1 MKLRVLL
8 PLLVFGLIAVVAVLI
23 PTAQSIADSRTQQLA
38 LQRQASL
45 DQVVQR
51 ARTAL
56 VQGGSSG
63 LQTYIDRF
71 HTVYGEAVL
80 VLDESGDAVASAGD
94 LSPDLDVR
102 SIAGAASRAIP
113 QVSLPRVAP
122 WAPDSALFAVP
133 VIAAGDLSTGV
144 VVLEVDLSRAKTE
157 VAAAWTLVV
166 LVGLL
171 LLAAL
176 MGASLLWTRWILRPV
191 RALDSAVAA
200 LTAHRNPVPL
210 RPTGPPELRRLSRA
224 FTTMTD
230 EVEHTLEQQRGFVA
244 DASHQLRTPLAA
256 IRLRV
261 DSLPRDPDAADDLA
275 AVDHD
280 LDRLE
285 HTVERMLTLANAEH
299 RASASRQGFDAARD
313 EGAERECR
321 VSASALGEPHRRRLE
336 DAGLTM
342 DAADETDVTVP
353 CGRADLEEM
362 VQVLLDNALN
372 YAGRG
377 ACVRLSVTEAAGETT
392 LRVDD
397 SGTQLADAD
406 LESMGTRF
414 WRARAHRSTPGTGLG
429 LAIVAELMRAGGGD
443 LRLERSPLGGLGARL
458 TWGRAR

>member
-8 PLLVFGLIAVVAVLI
+8 PLLVFGLIAVIAVLI
-23 PTAQSIADSRTQQLA
+23 PVAQSIADSRTQQVA

-56 VQGGSSG
+56 VQGGTSS
-63 LQTYIDRF
+63 LQAYVDRF
-71 HTVYGEAVL
+71 YAVYGEAVL
-80 VLDESGDAVASAGD
+80 VLDESGDAVASAGG
-94 LSPDLDVR
+94 LSPDVDVR

-113 QVSLPRVAP
+113 QVSLPRVTP
-122 WAPDSALFAVP
+122 WAPDTALVAVP

-144 VVLEVDLSRAKTE
+144 VVLEVDLAHAKADVGTAWAL
-157 VAAAWTLVV
+157 VAVV
-166 LVGLL
+166 GFL

-200 LTAHRNPVPL
+200 LTAHREPVLL

-230 EVEHTLEQQRGFVA
+230 EVENTLEQQRGFVA

-299 RASASRQGFDAARD
+299 RASASRQGYDAARE

-321 VSASALGEPHRRRLE
+321 VSASELGDVHRWRLDEAGVTLE
-336 DAGLTM
+336 DADDT
-342 DAADETDVTVP
+342 VVSVP

-362 VQVLLDNALN
+362 VQVLLDNAAN

-377 ACVRLSVTEAAGETT
+377 ARVRLALYDTGEGVT

-397 SGTQLADAD
+397 SGAYLADAD

-414 WRARAHRSTPGTGLG
+414 WRAGTHRSTPGTGLG
-429 LAIVAELMRAGGGD
+429 LAIVAELMRAAGGT
-443 LRLERSPLGGLGARL
+443 LHLERSTLGGLGARL
-458 TWGRAR
+458 EWRRR

>member
-1 MKLRVLL
+1 MKRRVLL
-8 PLLVFGLIAVVAVLI
+8 PLLVFGLTAVIAVLI
-23 PTAQSIADSRTQQLA
+23 PVAQAIADSRTQQVA

-56 VQGGSSG
+56 VQGGTAS
-63 LQTYIDRF
+63 LQTYLGRF
-71 HTVYGEAVL
+71 HAVYGEAVL
-80 VLDESGDAVASAGD
+80 VLDESGDAVASAGG

-102 SIAGAASRAIP
+102 SIAGAASRALP
-113 QVSLPRVAP
+113 QVSLPRVTP
-122 WAPDSALFAVP
+122 WAPDTALVAVP

-144 VVLEVDLSRAKTE
+144 VVLGVDLSRAKSD
-157 VAAAWTLVV
+157 VLAAWSLIV
-166 LVGLL
+166 LIGLL

-176 MGASLLWTRWILRPV
+176 MGASLAWTRWILRPV

-200 LTAHRNPVPL
+200 LTAHREPVPL

-230 EVEHTLEQQRGFVA
+230 EVENSLEQQRGFVA

-256 IRLRV
+256 IRLRI
-261 DSLPRDPDAADDLA
+261 DSLPRDPDAAADLA

-299 RASASRQGFDAARD
+299 RASASRYGYDIGPD
-313 EGAERECR
+313 EGAERTCR
-321 VSASALGEPHRRRLE
+321 VSASELGDLHRWRLDE
-336 DAGLTM
+336 AGMMLE
-342 DAADETDVTVP
+342 AADGTVIEVP

-362 VQVLLDNALN
+362 VQVLFDNAAN

-377 ACVRLSVTEAAGETT
+377 SHVRLTLREEDDGIV

-397 SGTQLADAD
+397 SGRQLADTD

-414 WRARAHRSTPGTGLG
+414 WRASVHRSRPGTGLG
-429 LAIVAELMRAGGGD
+429 LAIVAELMRAAGGT
-443 LRLERSPLGGLGARL
+443 LHLERSPLGGLGVRL
-458 TWGRAR
+458 SWSTR

>member
-1 MKLRVLL
+1 VKLRVLL
-8 PLLVFGLIAVVAVLI
+8 PLLVFGLIAVIAVLI
-23 PTAQSIADSRTQQLA
+23 PVAQSISDSRTQQVG

-56 VQGGSSG
+56 VQGGTSS

-71 HTVYGEAVL
+71 HAVYGEAVL
-80 VLDESGDAVASAGD
+80 VLDESGNTVASAGG
-94 LSPDLDVR
+94 LSPDPDVR
-102 SIAGAASRAIP
+102 AIAGAASRALP
-113 QVSLPRVAP
+113 QVSLPQITP
-122 WAPDSALFAVP
+122 WAPDTALVAVP

-144 VVLEVDLSRAKTE
+144 VVLQVDLARAKE
-157 VAAAWTLVV
+157 DVAAAWTLVA

-171 LLAAL
+171 LLAVL
-176 MGASLLWTRWILRPV
+176 MGASLAWTRWILRPV
-191 RALDSAVAA
+191 RALDAAVAA
-200 LTAHRNPVPL
+200 LTAHRRPVPL

-230 EVEHTLEQQRGFVA
+230 EVENTLEQQRGFVA

-256 IRLRV
+256 IRLRI
-261 DSLPRDPDAADDLA
+261 DGLPRDPDAADDLA

-299 RASASRQGFDAARD
+299 RASASRNGYDAGRD
-313 EGAERECR
+313 AGAERTCR
-321 VSASALGEPHRRRLE
+321 ASASALADLHRWRMDEAGVVL
-336 DAGLTM
+336 DA
-342 DAADETDVTVP
+342 DDETPVEVP

-362 VQVLLDNALN
+362 VQVLLDNAAN

-377 ACVRLSVTEAAGETT
+377 ARVQLALRDEAAGVM

-397 SGTQLADAD
+397 SGTQLADTD

-414 WRARAHRSTPGTGLG
+414 WRAPTHRSRPGTGLG
-429 LAIVAELMRAGGGD
+429 LAIVAELMRAAGGS
-443 LRLERSPLGGLGARL
+443 LRFERSSLGGLGARL
-458 TWGRAR
+458 DWRRS

>member
-1 MKLRVLL
+1 MKRRVLL
-8 PLLVFGLIAVVAVLI
+8 PLLVFGLIAVIAVLI
-23 PTAQSIADSRTQQLA
+23 PVAQSIADSRTQQVA

-56 VQGGSSG
+56 VQGETSS
-63 LQTYIDRF
+63 LQAYLDRF
-71 HTVYGEAVL
+71 SAVYGEAVL
-80 VLDESGDAVASAGD
+80 VLDESGDAVASAGG

-113 QVSLPRVAP
+113 QVSLPQVTP
-122 WAPDSALFAVP
+122 WAPGTALVAVP

-144 VVLEVDLSRAKTE
+144 VVLEVDLARAKTE
-157 VAAAWTLVV
+157 VAAAWALVV
-166 LVGLL
+166 VVGLL

-176 MGASLLWTRWILRPV
+176 MAASLLWTRWILRPV

-200 LTAHRNPVPL
+200 LTAHREPVPL

-230 EVEHTLEQQRGFVA
+230 EVENTLEQQRGFVA

-299 RASASRQGFDAARD
+299 RASASRQGYDAARD

-321 VSASALGEPHRRRLE
+321 VSASELADLHRWRLDE
-336 DAGLTM
+336 AGVTLDDA
-342 DAADETDVTVP
+342 DVAVVSVP

-362 VQVLLDNALN
+362 VQVLFDNAAN

-377 ACVRLSVTEAAGETT
+377 ARVRLTVSDDRDGVT

-397 SGTQLADAD
+397 SGTHLADAD

-414 WRARAHRSTPGTGLG
+414 WRAGAHRSTPGTGLG
-429 LAIVAELMRAGGGD
+429 LAIVAELMRAAGGT
-443 LRLERSPLGGLGARL
+443 LLLERSSLGGLRARL
-458 TWGRAR
+458 EWRRP

>member
-8 PLLVFGLIAVVAVLI
+8 PLLVFGLIAVIAVLI
-23 PTAQSIADSRTQQLA
+23 PVAQSIADSRTQQVA

-56 VQGGSSG
+56 VQGGTSS
-63 LQTYIDRF
+63 LQAYVDRF
-71 HTVYGEAVL
+71 YAVYGEAVL
-80 VLDESGDAVASAGD
+80 VLDESGDAVASAGG
-94 LSPDLDVR
+94 LSPDVDVR

-113 QVSLPRVAP
+113 QVSLPRVTP
-122 WAPDSALFAVP
+122 WAPDTALVAVP

-144 VVLEVDLSRAKTE
+144 VVLEVDLARAKADVGTAWAL
-157 VAAAWTLVV
+157 VAVV
-166 LVGLL
+166 GFL

-200 LTAHRNPVPL
+200 LTAHREPVLL

-230 EVEHTLEQQRGFVA
+230 EVENTLEQQRGFVA

-299 RASASRQGFDAARD
+299 RASASRQGYDAARD

-321 VSASALGEPHRRRLE
+321 VSASELGDVHRWRLDEAGVTLE
-336 DAGLTM
+336 DADDT
-342 DAADETDVTVP
+342 VVSVP

-362 VQVLLDNALN
+362 VQVLLDNAAN

-377 ACVRLSVTEAAGETT
+377 ARVRLALSVAGEDVT

-397 SGTQLADAD
+397 SGAYLADAD

-414 WRARAHRSTPGTGLG
+414 WRAGTHRSTPGTGLG
-429 LAIVAELMRAGGGD
+429 LAIVAELMRAAGGT
-443 LRLERSPLGGLGARL
+443 LHLERSTLGGLGARL
-458 TWGRAR
+458 EWRRR

>member
-8 PLLVFGLIAVVAVLI
+8 PLLVFGLIAVIAVLI
-23 PTAQSIADSRTQQLA
+23 PVAQSIADSRTQQVA
-38 LQRQASL
+38 LQRQAAL

-56 VQGGSSG
+56 VQGGTSS
-63 LQTYIDRF
+63 LQTYVDRF
-71 HTVYGEAVL
+71 YAVYGEAVL
-80 VLDESGDAVASAGD
+80 VLDESGGAVASAGG
-94 LSPDLDVR
+94 LSPDVDVR

-113 QVSLPRVAP
+113 QVSLPSVTP
-122 WAPDSALFAVP
+122 WAPDTALVAVP

-144 VVLEVDLSRAKTE
+144 VVLEVDLVRAKTE
-157 VAAAWTLVV
+157 VAAAWTVVV
-166 LVGLL
+166 LIGLL
-171 LLAAL
+171 MLAAL

-191 RALDSAVAA
+191 RALDAAVAA
-200 LTAHRNPVPL
+200 LTAHREPVPL

-230 EVEHTLEQQRGFVA
+230 EVENTLEQQRGFVA

-261 DSLPRDPDAADDLA
+261 DSLPRNPDAADDLA

-299 RASASRQGFDAARD
+299 RASASRQGYDAARD

-321 VSASALGEPHRRRLE
+321 VSASELGHLHRWRLDE
-336 DAGLTM
+336 AGVILEASDDT
-342 DAADETDVTVP
+342 AVVVP

-362 VQVLLDNALN
+362 VQVLLDNAAN

-377 ACVRLSVTEAAGETT
+377 ALVRLALTDDGGGVT

-397 SGTQLADAD
+397 SGAHLADAD

-414 WRARAHRSTPGTGLG
+414 WRASAHRSMPGTGLG
-429 LAIVAELMRAGGGD
+429 LAIVAELMRAAGGT
-443 LRLERSPLGGLGARL
+443 LYLERSPLGGLGARL
-458 TWGRAR
+458 EWRRS

>member
-1 MKLRVLL
+1 VKLRVLL
-8 PLLVFGLIAVVAVLI
+8 PLLVFGLIAVIAVLI
-23 PTAQSIADSRTQQLA
+23 PVAQSIADSRTQQVA

-56 VQGGSSG
+56 VQGGTSS
-63 LQTYIDRF
+63 LQTYVDRF
-71 HTVYGEAVL
+71 YAVYGEAVL
-80 VLDESGDAVASAGD
+80 VLDESGDAVASAGG
-94 LSPDLDVR
+94 LSPGVDVR
-102 SIAGAASRAIP
+102 SIAGAASRSIP
-113 QVSLPRVAP
+113 QVSLPRVTP
-122 WAPDSALFAVP
+122 SAPDTALVAVP

-144 VVLEVDLSRAKTE
+144 VVLEVDLARAKAD
-157 VAAAWTLVV
+157 VGAAWALVAV
-166 LVGLL
+166 VGFL

-176 MGASLLWTRWILRPV
+176 MGASLLWTRWILRPI

-200 LTAHRNPVPL
+200 LTAHREPVPL

-230 EVEHTLEQQRGFVA
+230 EVENTLEQQRGFVA

-299 RASASRQGFDAARD
+299 RASASRQGYDAARD

-321 VSASALGEPHRRRLE
+321 VSASELGDLHRWRLDAAGVTLE
-336 DAGLTM
+336 DADDTVV
-342 DAADETDVTVP
+342 AVP
-353 CGRADLEEM
+353 CGRADFEEM
-362 VQVLLDNALN
+362 VQVLLDNAAT

-377 ACVRLSVTEAAGETT
+377 ARVRLALDDNAEGVT

-397 SGTQLADAD
+397 SGSHLADAD

-414 WRARAHRSTPGTGLG
+414 WRAGAHRSTPGTGLG
-429 LAIVAELMRAGGGD
+429 LAIVAELMRAAGGT
-443 LRLERSPLGGLGARL
+443 LRLERSALGGLGARL
-458 TWGRAR
+458 EWRRR

>member
-1 MKLRVLL
+1 MRRRVLL
-8 PLLVFGLIAVVAVLI
+8 PLLVFGLIAVIAVLI
-23 PTAQSIADSRTQQLA
+23 PIAQSIADSRTQQIA

-56 VQGGSSG
+56 VQGGTSS
-63 LQTYIDRF
+63 LQAYVDRF
-71 HTVYGEAVL
+71 HAVYGEAVL
-80 VLDESGDAVASAGD
+80 VLDEKGDAVASAGG
-94 LSPDLDVR
+94 LSPGLNVR

-113 QVSLPRVAP
+113 QVSLPRVTP
-122 WAPDSALFAVP
+122 WAPDTALVAVP

-144 VVLEVDLSRAKTE
+144 VVLEVDLARAKAD
-157 VAAAWTLVV
+157 VASAWVLVV
-166 LVGLL
+166 IVGLL

-200 LTAHRNPVPL
+200 LTAHREAVPL

-230 EVEHTLEQQRGFVA
+230 EVENTLEQQRGFVA

-299 RASASRQGFDAARD
+299 RASASRQGYDAARD
-313 EGAERECR
+313 EGAQRECR
-321 VSASALGEPHRRRLE
+321 VSASELGDLHRWRLDE
-336 DAGLTM
+336 AGVMLDASDDT
-342 DAADETDVTVP
+342 VVVVP

-362 VQVLLDNALN
+362 VQVLFDNAAN
-372 YAGRG
+372 YAGHG
-377 ACVRLSVTEAAGETT
+377 ARVRLA
-392 LRVDD
+392 LREDDRGVSLHVDD
-397 SGTQLADAD
+397 SGAHLADAD
-406 LESMGTRF
+406 LDSMGTRF
-414 WRARAHRSTPGTGLG
+414 WRAGAHRSSPGTGLG
-429 LAIVAELMRAGGGD
+429 LAIVAELMRTAGGS

-458 TWGRAR
+458 EWTRP

>member
-8 PLLVFGLIAVVAVLI
+8 PLLVFGLIAVIAVLI
-23 PTAQSIADSRTQQLA
+23 PVAQSIADSRTQQVA

-56 VQGGSSG
+56 VQGGTSS
-63 LQTYIDRF
+63 LQTYVDRF
-71 HTVYGEAVL
+71 HAVYGEAVL
-80 VLDESGDAVASAGD
+80 VLDESGDAVASAGG
-94 LSPDLDVR
+94 LSPDVDVR

-113 QVSLPRVAP
+113 QVSLPRVTP
-122 WAPDSALFAVP
+122 WAPDTALVAVP

-144 VVLEVDLSRAKTE
+144 VVIEVDLARAKAD
-157 VAAAWTLVV
+157 VGAAWALVAV
-166 LVGLL
+166 VGFLL
-171 LLAAL
+171 LSAL

-200 LTAHRNPVPL
+200 LTAHREPVPL

-230 EVEHTLEQQRGFVA
+230 EVENTLEQQRGFVA

-261 DSLPRDPDAADDLA
+261 DSIPRDPDAADDLA

-299 RASASRQGFDAARD
+299 RASASRQGYDAARD

-321 VSASALGEPHRRRLE
+321 VSASELGDLHRWRLDEAGVTLE
-336 DAGLTM
+336 DADDTVV
-342 DAADETDVTVP
+342 AVP
-353 CGRADLEEM
+353 CGRADLDEM
-362 VQVLLDNALN
+362 VQVLLDNAAN

-377 ACVRLSVTEAAGETT
+377 ARVGLTLDDDGEGVT

-397 SGTQLADAD
+397 SGAHLADAD

-414 WRARAHRSTPGTGLG
+414 WRAGAHRSTPGTGLG
-429 LAIVAELMRAGGGD
+429 LAIVAELMRAAGGT
-443 LRLERSPLGGLGARL
+443 LHLERSARGGLAARL
-458 TWGRAR
+458 EWRRR

>member
-1 MKLRVLL
+1 MKRRVLL
-8 PLLVFGLIAVVAVLI
+8 PLLVFGLIAVIAVLI
-23 PTAQSIADSRTQQLA
+23 PVAQAIADSRTQQVA

-56 VQGGSSG
+56 VQGGTAS
-63 LQTYIDRF
+63 LQTYLDRF
-71 HTVYGEAVL
+71 HAVYGEAVL
-80 VLDESGDAVASAGD
+80 VLDESGDAVASAGG

-102 SIAGAASRAIP
+102 SIAGAASRALP
-113 QVSLPRVAP
+113 QVSLPRVTP
-122 WAPDSALFAVP
+122 WAPDTALVAVP

-144 VVLEVDLSRAKTE
+144 VVLGVDLSRAKSD
-157 VAAAWTLVV
+157 VLAAWSLIV
-166 LVGLL
+166 LIGLL

-176 MGASLLWTRWILRPV
+176 MGASLAWTRWILRPV

-200 LTAHRNPVPL
+200 LTAHREPVPL

-230 EVEHTLEQQRGFVA
+230 EVENTLEQQRGFVA

-256 IRLRV
+256 IRLRI
-261 DSLPRDPDAADDLA
+261 DSLPRDPDAAADLA

-299 RASASRQGFDAARD
+299 RASASRHGYDIGRD
-313 EGAERECR
+313 EGAERTCR
-321 VSASALGEPHRRRLE
+321 VSASELGDLHRWRLDE
-336 DAGLTM
+336 AGMMLE
-342 DAADETDVTVP
+342 AADGTVIEVP

-362 VQVLLDNALN
+362 VQVLFDNAAN

-377 ACVRLSVTEAAGETT
+377 SHVRLTLREEDDGIL

-397 SGTQLADAD
+397 SGRQLADAD

-414 WRARAHRSTPGTGLG
+414 WRASVHRSRPGTGLG
-429 LAIVAELMRAGGGD
+429 LAIVAELMRAAGGT
-443 LRLERSPLGGLGARL
+443 LHLERSPLGGLGVRL
-458 TWGRAR
+458 SWSTR

>member
-1 MKLRVLL
+1 VKPRVLL
-8 PLLVFGLIAVVAVLI
+8 PLLVFGLIAVIAVLI
-23 PTAQSIADSRTQQLA
+23 PVAQSIADSRTQQVA

-56 VQGGSSG
+56 VQGGMSS
-63 LQTYIDRF
+63 LQTYVDRF
-71 HTVYGEAVL
+71 YAVYGEAVL
-80 VLDESGDAVASAGD
+80 VLDESGDAAASAGG
-94 LSPDLDVR
+94 LSPDVDVR

-113 QVSLPRVAP
+113 QVSLPRVTP
-122 WAPDSALFAVP
+122 WAPDTALVAVP

-144 VVLEVDLSRAKTE
+144 VVLEVDLARAKAD
-157 VAAAWTLVV
+157 VGAAWALVAV
-166 LVGLL
+166 VGFL

-200 LTAHRNPVPL
+200 LTAHREPVPL

-224 FTTMTD
+224 FASMTD
-230 EVEHTLEQQRGFVA
+230 EVESTLEQQRGFVA

-261 DSLPRDPDAADDLA
+261 DSLPREPDAADDLA

-299 RASASRQGFDAARD
+299 RASASRQGYDAARD

-321 VSASALGEPHRRRLE
+321 VSASELGDLHRWRLDEAGVTLE
-336 DAGLTM
+336 DAG
-342 DAADETDVTVP
+342 ETVVAVP

-362 VQVLLDNALN
+362 VQVLLDNAAN
-372 YAGRG
+372 YAARG
-377 ACVRLSVTEAAGETT
+377 ARVRLTLDDDGESVT

-397 SGTQLADAD
+397 SGAHLADAD

-414 WRARAHRSTPGTGLG
+414 WRAGAHRSTPGTGLG
-429 LAIVAELMRAGGGD
+429 LAIVAELMRAAGGT
-443 LRLERSPLGGLGARL
+443 LHLERSAMGGLAARL
-458 TWGRAR
+458 EWRRR

>member
-1 MKLRVLL
+1 MRRRVLL
-8 PLLVFGLIAVVAVLI
+8 PLLVFGLIAVIAVLI
-23 PTAQSIADSRTQQLA
+23 PIAQSIADSRTQQIA

-56 VQGGSSG
+56 VQGGTSS
-63 LQTYIDRF
+63 LQAYVHRF
-71 HTVYGEAVL
+71 HAVYGEAVL
-80 VLDESGDAVASAGD
+80 VLDEKGDAVASAGG
-94 LSPDLDVR
+94 LAPGLNVR

-113 QVSLPRVAP
+113 QVSLPRVTP
-122 WAPDSALFAVP
+122 WAPDTALVAVP

-144 VVLEVDLSRAKTE
+144 VVLEVDLARAKAD
-157 VAAAWTLVV
+157 VASAWVLVV
-166 LVGLL
+166 IVGLL

-200 LTAHRNPVPL
+200 LTAHREAVPL

-230 EVEHTLEQQRGFVA
+230 EVENTLEQQRGFVA

-299 RASASRQGFDAARD
+299 RASASRQGYDAARD
-313 EGAERECR
+313 EGAQRECR
-321 VSASALGEPHRRRLE
+321 VSASELGDLHRWRLDE
-336 DAGLTM
+336 AGVMLDASDDT
-342 DAADETDVTVP
+342 VVVVP

-362 VQVLLDNALN
+362 VQVLLDNAAN
-372 YAGRG
+372 YAGHG
-377 ACVRLSVTEAAGETT
+377 ARVRLA
-392 LRVDD
+392 LREDDRGVSLHVDD
-397 SGTQLADAD
+397 SGAHLADAD
-406 LESMGTRF
+406 LDSMGTRF
-414 WRARAHRSTPGTGLG
+414 WRAGAHRSSPGTGLG
-429 LAIVAELMRAGGGD
+429 LAIVAELMRTAGGS

-458 TWGRAR
+458 EWTRP

>member
-23 PTAQSIADSRTQQLA
+23 PSAQSIADSRTQQVA

-56 VQGGSSG
+56 VQGGTSG
-63 LQTYIDRF
+63 LQAYLDRF
-71 HTVYGEAVL
+71 YAVYGEAVL
-80 VLDESGDAVASAGD
+80 VLDESGDPVASAGG

-102 SIAGAASRAIP
+102 AIAGAASRAIP

-122 WAPDSALFAVP
+122 WAPDSALVAVP

-144 VVLEVDLSRAKTE
+144 VVLEVDLVPAKTE
-157 VAAAWTLVV
+157 VGAAWALVV
-166 LVGLL
+166 VVGLL

-176 MGASLLWTRWILRPV
+176 MAASLWWTRWILRPV

-200 LTAHRNPVPL
+200 LRAHRGPVPL
-210 RPTGPPELRRLSRA
+210 RPSGPPELRRLSRA
-224 FTTMTD
+224 FTTMTA
-230 EVEHTLEQQRGFVA
+230 EVENTLEQQRGFVA

-280 LDRLE
+280 LNRLE

-299 RASASRQGFDAARD
+299 RASASRHGVDVARD

-321 VSASALGEPHRRRLE
+321 VSASDLGRPHRPRL
-336 DAGLTM
+336 DAAGLEL
-342 DAADETDVTVP
+342 DAADEPVCTVP
-353 CGRADLEEM
+353 CGRADLDEM
-362 VQVLLDNALN
+362 VQVLLDNAVN
-372 YAGRG
+372 YAGSG
-377 ACVRLSVTEAAGETT
+377 ARVRLALRADDGSVAV
-392 LRVDD
+392 RVDD
-397 SGTQLADAD
+397 SGTRLGDGD
-406 LESMGTRF
+406 LENMGTRF
-414 WRARAHRSTPGTGLG
+414 WRARTHRSTPGTGLG
-429 LAIVAELMRAGGGD
+429 LAIVAELMRAGGGH
-443 LRLERSPLGGLGARL
+443 LRLERSDLGGLGARL
-458 TWGRAR
+458 EWSRP

>member
-8 PLLVFGLIAVVAVLI
+8 PLLVFGLIAVIAVLI
-23 PTAQSIADSRTQQLA
+23 PVAQSIADSRTQQVA

-56 VQGGSSG
+56 VQGGTSS
-63 LQTYIDRF
+63 LQAYVDRF
-71 HTVYGEAVL
+71 YAVYGEAVL
-80 VLDESGDAVASAGD
+80 VLDESGDAVAAAGG
-94 LSPDLDVR
+94 LSPDVDVR

-113 QVSLPRVAP
+113 QVSLPRVTP
-122 WAPDSALFAVP
+122 WAPDTALVAVP

-144 VVLEVDLSRAKTE
+144 VVLEVDLARAKADVGTAWAL
-157 VAAAWTLVV
+157 VAVV
-166 LVGLL
+166 GFL

-200 LTAHRNPVPL
+200 LTAHREPVPL

-230 EVEHTLEQQRGFVA
+230 EVENTLEQQRGFVA

-299 RASASRQGFDAARD
+299 RASASRQGYDAARD

-321 VSASALGEPHRRRLE
+321 VSASELADVHRWRLDEAGVTLE
-336 DAGLTM
+336 DADDT
-342 DAADETDVTVP
+342 VVSVP

-362 VQVLLDNALN
+362 VQVLLDNAAN

-377 ACVRLSVTEAAGETT
+377 ARVRLALSDAGEDVT

-397 SGTQLADAD
+397 SGAYLADAD

-414 WRARAHRSTPGTGLG
+414 WRAGTHRSTPGTGLG
-429 LAIVAELMRAGGGD
+429 LAIVVELMRAAGGT
-443 LRLERSPLGGLGARL
+443 LHLERSTLGGLDARL
-458 TWGRAR
+458 EWRRR

>member
-1 MKLRVLL
+1 MRRRVLL
-8 PLLVFGLIAVVAVLI
+8 PLLVFGLIAVIAVLI
-23 PTAQSIADSRTQQLA
+23 PIAQSIADSRTQQIA

-56 VQGGSSG
+56 VQGGTSS
-63 LQTYIDRF
+63 LQAYVDRF
-71 HTVYGEAVL
+71 HAVYGEAVL
-80 VLDESGDAVASAGD
+80 VLDEKGDAVASAGG
-94 LSPDLDVR
+94 LSPGLDVR

-113 QVSLPRVAP
+113 QVSLPRVTP
-122 WAPDSALFAVP
+122 WAPDTALVAVP

-144 VVLEVDLSRAKTE
+144 VVLEVDLARAKAD
-157 VAAAWTLVV
+157 VASAWVLVV
-166 LVGLL
+166 IVGLL

-200 LTAHRNPVPL
+200 LTAHREAVPL

-230 EVEHTLEQQRGFVA
+230 EVENTLEQQRGFVA

-299 RASASRQGFDAARD
+299 RASASRQGYDAARD
-313 EGAERECR
+313 EGAQRECR
-321 VSASALGEPHRRRLE
+321 VSASELGDLHRWRLDE
-336 DAGLTM
+336 AGVMLDASDDT
-342 DAADETDVTVP
+342 VVVVP

-362 VQVLLDNALN
+362 VQVLLDNAAN
-372 YAGRG
+372 YAGHG
-377 ACVRLSVTEAAGETT
+377 ARVRLA
-392 LRVDD
+392 LREDDRGVSLHVDD
-397 SGTQLADAD
+397 SGAHLADAD
-406 LESMGTRF
+406 LDSMGTRF
-414 WRARAHRSTPGTGLG
+414 WRAGAHRSSPGTGLG
-429 LAIVAELMRAGGGD
+429 LAIVAELMRTAGGS

-458 TWGRAR
+458 EWTRP